1 MIRFTRRELQVSP
14 QGLGYGAVGTMA
26 PAFMT
31 LGIAASVINVQLDS
45 GALGRLGLGFVF
57 MGLLLA
63 PQTRRLLTNGM
74 RVLRQE

>member
-1 MIRFTRRELQVSP
+1 MKPLPLRGIF
-14 QGLGYGAVGTMA
+14 A
-26 PAFMT
+26 PALMT
-31 LGIAASVINVQLDS
+31 LGIAASVINLQLDS

-63 PQTRRLLTNGM
+63 PQTRRLLTSGM